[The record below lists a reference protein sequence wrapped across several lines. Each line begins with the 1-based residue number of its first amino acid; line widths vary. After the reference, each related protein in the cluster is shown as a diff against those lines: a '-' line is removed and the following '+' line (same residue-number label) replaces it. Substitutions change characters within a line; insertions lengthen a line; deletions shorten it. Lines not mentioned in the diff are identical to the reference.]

1 MNKSTWI
8 RLALFLQKRVPA
20 SGNDCSIKLDSIKA
34 NFQWHIISRTIVPA
48 HGNIQHFTGPP
59 SVRQAAGERTSLSCD
74 LTFVSFSILIV
85 ANVCIFLTNKVV
97 EPLAQ
102 LFPAWLLQAIGV
114 EAALVVLD
122 HPAVRQ
128 APLQVRPRASD
139 IGVHCAGSVVVVVGA
154 LARLGEGGP
163 QC

>member
-1 MNKSTWI
+1 M
-8 RLALFLQKRVPA
+8 
-20 SGNDCSIKLDSIKA
+20 
-34 NFQWHIISRTIVPA
+34 
-48 HGNIQHFTGPP
+48 
-59 SVRQAAGERTSLSCD
+59 RQAAGERTSLSCD
-74 LTFVSFSILIV
+74 LTFVSVSILIV

-139 IGVHCAGSVVVVVGA
+139 IGVHCAGSIVVVVAGA